1 MNFTTAVF
9 DMDGTLFDSERLAIE
24 CWQTAFRDIGV
35 LISSSELEAVIGVD
49 GPTTRAYL
57 NRYVPEGTGF
67 EELMLSVR
75 AIRQGWVAEH
85 GLTLKPGAVEL
96 LSLLH
101 GRGVRIG
108 LATTTHTE
116 RTLDNLHGAG
126 IARFFRAIVCG
137 DQVAQCKPHP
147 EIYLKALA
155 ELEADCTDAVA
166 LEDSVH
172 GIIAAHAAGMRVI
185 HIPDIKKI
193 DAATERLVHRQFES
207 FLELHDEIAG

>member
-1 MNFTTAVF
+1 MHFTTAVF

-24 CWQTAFRDIGV
+24 CWQAAFREFGV
-35 LISSSELEAVIGVD
+35 LITSSELEAVIGVD

-57 NRYVPEGTGF
+57 NRYVPEGAGF
-67 EELMLSVR
+67 DELMLLAR
-75 AIRQGWVAEH
+75 AIRQERVAAH
-85 GLTLKPGAVEL
+85 GLSLKPGAVEL

-101 GRGVRIG
+101 ERGIKIG

-126 IARFFRAIVCG
+126 IARFFRAVICG
-137 DQVAQCKPHP
+137 DQVAQCKPSP

-155 ELEADCTDAVA
+155 ELQAACVDAVA

-193 DAATERLVHRQFES
+193 DAVTERLVHRQFDS
-207 FLELHDEIAG
+207 LLDLHNEIAG